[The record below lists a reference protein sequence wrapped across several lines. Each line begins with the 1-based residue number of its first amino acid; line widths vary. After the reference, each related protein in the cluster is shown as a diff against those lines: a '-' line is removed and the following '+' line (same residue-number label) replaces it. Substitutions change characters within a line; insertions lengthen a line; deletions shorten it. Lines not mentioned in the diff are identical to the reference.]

1 MLVITNSDAGTADRE
16 ALDAA
21 LDVLRQHGEVEVC
34 ATSSPGEL
42 DSALPTLG
50 DRRLVVIGGDG
61 SIHAVIGALRRNSLL
76 AGAEVAVV
84 PLGTGNDFARTLA
97 LPLDPTEAA
106 LVAATGELHPA
117 DVVID
122 DQGEV
127 TVNSVHV
134 GAGAD
139 AGAKGARWKER
150 LGAVGFGKVNL
161 GKLGYPIGAL
171 QTALKPPALRL
182 RVEVDGEVVM
192 DIDHHTLMVA
202 LGNGASVGG
211 GTQLTPDANPHDGL
225 IDVMVATPVGALARV
240 AYALRLPFGRHED
253 HADVFIVRGKE
264 VRISGSAFDC
274 NSDGEIDGPV
284 RDRSWRV
291 LSSAYTIV
299 RAPREDPDATELNE
313 SEPDESEHRASGN

>member
-21 LDVLRQHGEVEVC
+21 LEVLREHGAVEVC
-34 ATSSPGEL
+34 ATSSPEEL
-42 DSALPTLG
+42 DSALAGLQ

-61 SIHAVIGALRRNSLL
+61 SIHAVVGALRRNGLL
-76 AGAEVAVV
+76 GGAEVALV

-97 LPLDPTEAA
+97 LPLDPAEAA
-106 LVAATGELHPA
+106 RVAATGELHPA
-117 DVVID
+117 DIVID
-122 DQGEV
+122 DQGEI

-150 LGAVGFGKVNL
+150 LGSVGFGKVNL

-171 QTALKPPALRL
+171 QTSLKPPALRL

-211 GTQLTPDANPHDGL
+211 GTQLTPDATPHDGL
-225 IDVMVATPVGALARV
+225 IDVMVATPVGVLARL
-240 AYALRLPFGRHED
+240 AYALRLPFGRHEE
-253 HADVFIVRGKE
+253 HADVFIVRGRE

-291 LSSAYTIV
+291 LPAAYTIV
-299 RAPREDPDATELNE
+299 RAPREDPDHVGGA
-313 SEPDESEHRASGN
+313 DESGPGTSGN

>member
-1 MLVITNSDAGTADRE
+1 
-16 ALDAA
+16 
-21 LDVLRQHGEVEVC
+21 
-34 ATSSPGEL
+34 
-42 DSALPTLG
+42 
-50 DRRLVVIGGDG
+50 VVGGDG
-61 SIHAVIGALRRNSLL
+61 SIHAVIGALHRTGQLG
-76 AGAEVAVV
+76 GAVVALV
-84 PLGTGNDFARTLA
+84 PLGTGNDFARTLG
-97 LPLDPTEAA
+97 LPLDPAEAA
-106 LVAATGELHPA
+106 QVAATGELHPA

-122 DQGEV
+122 DHGEV

-150 LGAVGFGKVNL
+150 LGSVGVGKVNL
-161 GKLGYPIGAL
+161 GRLGYPIGAL

-211 GTQLTPDANPHDGL
+211 GTELTPDATPHDGL
-225 IDVMVATPVGALARV
+225 VDVLVATPVGAFARLG
-240 AYALRLPFGRHED
+240 YALRLPFGRHEE
-253 HADVFIVRGKE
+253 HADVFIVRGRQ

-291 LSSAYTIV
+291 LASAYTIV
-299 RAPREDPDATELNE
+299 RPPEHDGDE
-313 SEPDESEHRASGN
+313 SEPDPRDN

>member
-21 LDVLRQHGEVEVC
+21 LSVLREHGEVDVC
-34 ATSSPGEL
+34 ATSSPEEL
-42 DSALPTLG
+42 DDALAVLG
-50 DRRLVVIGGDG
+50 ERRLVVVGGDG
-61 SIHAVIGALRRNSLL
+61 SIHAVIGALHRTGQLG
-76 AGAEVAVV
+76 GAVVALV
-84 PLGTGNDFARTLA
+84 PLGTGNDFARTLG
-97 LPLDPTEAA
+97 LPLDPAEAA
-106 LVAATGELHPA
+106 LVAATGELYPA
-117 DVVID
+117 DVVVD
-122 DQGEV
+122 DAGEV

-150 LGAVGFGKVNL
+150 LGSVGVGKVNL
-161 GKLGYPIGAL
+161 GRLGYPIGAL

-211 GTQLTPDANPHDGL
+211 GTELTPDATPHDGL
-225 IDVMVATPVGALARV
+225 VDVLVATPVGALARLG
-240 AYALRLPFGRHED
+240 YALRLPFGRHEE
-253 HADVFIVRGKE
+253 HSDVFIVRGRE

-291 LSSAYTIV
+291 LASAYTVV
-299 RAPREDPDATELNE
+299 RPPEQDG
-313 SEPDESEHRASGN
+313 DESGPGARDN